1 MKKYKKQ
8 FLGDDIDHP
17 SFKDA
22 PVIIMP
28 FGYEGGVSYGKGTS
42 KAPDSIIDAS
52 YYLELYDEV
61 LDIEPY
67 TAGILTIESPLIPTD
82 PEKMVRT
89 MYDTTKKILAE
100 EKFIVSVGGDHSIS
114 TGYCKALLEKNGNL
128 SVIQIDAHADLRHS
142 YEGSIYSHA
151 SVMSRIRELTSDT
164 LQIGI
169 RSLSKEEAQLIRDQQ
184 LLFCTMNDF
193 RNGNFDIDASLNK
206 LPDPVFITFDV
217 DALDW
222 SVVRSTGT
230 PEPGGLL
237 WDETLKLLLKIF
249 SEKNVIG
256 FDVVEL
262 SYNQHDPNSAFAVA
276 KLIYKMI
283 AYKYSIR

>member
-17 SFKDA
+17 SFQNA
-22 PVIIMP
+22 PVIILP

-67 TAGILTIESPLIPTD
+67 TVGILTIEPPVIPTD
-82 PEKMVRT
+82 PEKMVQT

-100 EKFIVSVGGDHSIS
+100 DKFIVSVGGDHSIS
-114 TGYCKALLEKNGNL
+114 TGYCKALLEKYGNL

-142 YEGSIYSHA
+142 YAGSIYSHA
-151 SVMSRIRELTSDT
+151 SVMSRIRELTTDT

-169 RSLSKEEAQLIRDQQ
+169 RSLSKEEAQMIKDEN

-193 RNGNFDIDASLNK
+193 RNGNFDIDAALKN
-206 LPDPVFITFDV
+206 LPDPVIITFDV

-222 SVVRSTGT
+222 SVVSSTGT

-237 WDETLKLLLKIF
+237 WDETLNLLTRIF
-249 SEKNVIG
+249 SAKNVIG
-256 FDVVEL
+256 FDLVEL
-262 SYNQHDPNSAFAVA
+262 SHNEYDPNSAFAVA

-283 AYKYSIR
+283 GYKYYL